1 MVKELLEALG
11 VKKEI
16 RILVFSVCITAVA
29 MYFVGDRFLFS
40 DRREILNQDKSEIEN
55 LKLIN
60 QKKEKQIEE
69 DFAALQ
75 QRTQRIN
82 ELSKEIS
89 RLQPYEQAI
98 PEWRK
103 ALDDERQ
110 KSSQL
115 QEQLNQLNSNS
126 RELKQIVDSC
136 TAERGDLKSNLSK
149 LNAIISS
156 YAPLVDRRNEIREIE
171 RNKDSVEAKIAELEG
186 SPINR
191 QFDVLKIEQLK
202 RVSAEYQQQLLH
214 LRQCGK

>member
-136 TAERGDLKSNLSK
+136 TAERGDLKSNISK

>member
-69 DFAALQ
+69 NFAALQ
-75 QRTQRIN
+75 QRNQRIN

-115 QEQLNQLNSNS
+115 QEQLNQLNSSS

-136 TAERGDLKSNLSK
+136 TAERGDLKVNISK

-156 YAPLVDRRNEIREIE
+156 YAPLVDRRNEIR
-171 RNKDSVEAKIAELEG
+171 
-186 SPINR
+186 
-191 QFDVLKIEQLK
+191 
-202 RVSAEYQQQLLH
+202 
-214 LRQCGK
+214 